1 MGFKKHFINVPEAA
15 DKALAA
21 GASPEMMVAMPNAYT
36 RFAGSMYSSSA
47 VMGDWEG
54 FVANELVTYVDGH
67 YRTLAKPLGTV
78 KKSIWPLLLTSP
90 PLRSGFVISHLRTP
104 TVREGIQGPDFFTAS
119 CAVG

>member
-21 GASPEMMVAMPNAYT
+21 GASQEMMVAMPNGYT

-54 FVANELVTYVDGH
+54 FVANELVTYVDGR
-67 YRTLAKPLGTV
+67 YRTLAKPLRRG
-78 KKSIWPLLLTSP
+78 LAAAAD
-90 PLRSGFVISHLRTP
+90 GGGQ
-104 TVREGIQGPDFFTAS
+104 E
-119 CAVG
+119 